1 LNKALTKKKEPE
13 IKKLTL
19 LDGWSLGTGNMIGAT
34 IFVASGLMSSIAG
47 PAASLSF
54 VICAVVT
61 LIIALCYCEMSS
73 AFPRSGGAYIY
84 PRETMGKAGDA
95 VSFLTGWSL
104 YGGQGLGAAVLA
116 LTCANYVNAVLELS
130 GAGFTFTPTYFA
142 ITLIILFTVSN
153 MIDTRLGNAIQLV
166 STFAVI
172 GSLIIFVIIGSF
184 NIKSELLVPYMPF
197 GFPAVITAAAIGWS
211 SFGGWSVIPNM
222 SSEFKNP
229 ARDVPLSMLLSLIT
243 CGITF
248 GIIVI
253 VMNGLLPYAQLGTET
268 APLAAAAG
276 TVSKY
281 GALII
286 AFGGIFAATSTL
298 NGLMM
303 TGSRMIYSMGHE
315 GSLPAKLGVVR
326 KKNGVPAIA
335 LAVTGIGMV
344 VLAATG
350 MIYVILQMVAFVTAV
365 SWIVSCICVYTLRI
379 NRKDVNPPFK
389 TPFYPITPAVAITLS
404 LFMVSRLSAQAIK
417 IGCAWIILGVIFYI
431 LFKFTGFKKFCKAD

>member
-1 LNKALTKKKEPE
+1 MNNSIANKKESE

-19 LDGWSLGTGNMIGAT
+19 LDGWSLGTGSMIGAT

-47 PAASLSF
+47 PATSISF
-54 VICAVVT
+54 IICAAVT

-84 PRETMGKAGDA
+84 PKETMGKAGDSI
-95 VSFLTGWSL
+95 SFLTGWAL

-130 GAGFTFTPTYFA
+130 GAGFTFIPTYFA
-142 ITLIILFTVSN
+142 ITLIILFTISN
-153 MIDTRLGNAIQLV
+153 IIDTRLGNAIQLV
-166 STFAVI
+166 STFAVV
-172 GSLIIFVIIGSF
+172 GALAVFVAMGSF
-184 NIKSELLVPYMPF
+184 NIKGELLTPFMPN

-243 CGITF
+243 CGISF
-248 GIIVI
+248 GFIVI
-253 VMNGLLPYAQLGTET
+253 VMNGLLHYTQLGIEA
-268 APLAAAAG
+268 APLAAAAA
-276 TVSKY
+276 TVNKY

-303 TGSRMIYSMGHE
+303 TGSRMIYSMGRE
-315 GSLPAKLGVVR
+315 GSLPAKLGEVR
-326 KKNGVPAIA
+326 KKNGVPAVA
-335 LAVTGIGMV
+335 LAVTGIGML

-365 SWIVSCICVYTLRI
+365 SWIVSCICVYGLRK
-379 NRKDVNPPFK
+379 NRKDVNPLFK
-389 TPFYPITPAVAITLS
+389 TPLYPITPAVAVVLS
-404 LFMVSRLSAQAIK
+404 LFMISRLSSQAIM
-417 IGCAWIILGVIFYI
+417 IGCAWIIFGFVLYL
-431 LFKFTGFKKFCKAD
+431 LFRFTGLKKFCKDA